1 MEVVSGTKQLLITT
15 TSLESIHLE
24 ATTPE
29 LVNRNSDSPFSKR
42 LANLGTFFHD
52 FITVPTAENGKV

>member
-1 MEVVSGTKQLLITT
+1 MEVVSGKEQLLITM

-29 LVNRNSDSPFSKR
+29 LVAKNSDSAFSKR
-42 LANLGTFFHD
+42 FTNFGTLFRV